1 MEKPNLD
8 YVEKLARGD
17 ESLRKKLIDIIK
29 NEFPEEKEAYYKSL
43 KDKDFKKTEEN
54 VHRLKH
60 KIIIL
65 GLEESY
71 KIANKFEHDLREL
84 NLGRVKDFDKI
95 LIAISSYLKTI

>member
-17 ESLRKKLIDIIK
+17 ESLRKKLIGIIK
-29 NEFPEEKEAYYKSL
+29 DEFPEEKEAYYKSL

-65 GLEESY
+65 GLEENY

-84 NLGRVKDFDKI
+84 NLDKVEDFDKI
-95 LIAISSYLKTI
+95 LIAISYYLKTI

>member
-1 MEKPNLD
+1 MEKPNLA
-8 YVEKLARGD
+8 YLEELARGD
-17 ESLRKKLIDIIK
+17 ESLRKRLVDIIK
-29 NEFPEEKEAYYKSL
+29 NEFPEEKEAYYKTL
-43 KDKDFKKTEEN
+43 KNKDYKKTEEN

-84 NLGRVKDFDKI
+84 NLDRVKDFDKI
-95 LIAISSYLKTI
+95 LTAISSYLKTI

>member
-8 YVEKLARGD
+8 YLEKLARGD
-17 ESLRKKLIDIIK
+17 ASLRKKLIDIIK
-29 NEFPEEKEAYYKSL
+29 NEFPEEREEYYISL

-65 GLEESY
+65 GLEENY
-71 KIANKFEHDLREL
+71 KMANKFEHDLRDC
-84 NLGRVKDFDKI
+84 NLDRVEDFEKI
-95 LIAISSYLKTI
+95 LIAISYYLKTI